1 MTLSYIS
8 LFISFI
14 ALGASLYS
22 VWFNWTNRKE
32 DFLKKLRE
40 DVLEV
45 EKIFIRLQP
54 RENFNGL
61 KQEDIILL
69 EDIRFRLL
77 YQHSEKEKRR
87 YLSYQAYTSLR
98 RLHEITEDNFGNIL
112 SGIDPVTH
120 RDQTINALKNF
131 LILL

>member
-1 MTLSYIS
+1 MILSYIS

-14 ALGASLYS
+14 ALGVSLYS

-32 DFLKKLRE
+32 DFLKKLR
-40 DVLEV
+40 DDILEV
-45 EKIFIRLQP
+45 EKIFITLQS
-54 RENFNGL
+54 RKNFDGL
-61 KQEDIILL
+61 KPQDLILL
-69 EDIRFRLL
+69 EDIRFKLL
-77 YQHSEKEKRR
+77 YQHSEKEKKR
-87 YLSYQAYTSLR
+87 YLSSKAYTALR
-98 RLHEITEDNFGNIL
+98 QLHEMTEDNFGNIL